1 MARCSRIVS
10 RTATPAHDGESPVHH
25 ERARPT
31 RRTRAPMSAPRFR
44 FLLGLVTALVD
55 AGQVSFDTETSDSL
69 LAHPWSNSSA
79 TARTA

>member
-1 MARCSRIVS
+1 
-10 RTATPAHDGESPVHH
+10 
-25 ERARPT
+25 
-31 RRTRAPMSAPRFR
+31 MSARRFR